1 MGRLTD
7 DPNDP
12 ELTHGV
18 DPEGTRVP
26 QASAYL
32 VLSAEELEKGFIR
45 PVRRSY
51 WHTTCGAVTTMSI
64 ALAET
69 YAADPKFY
77 GATYCTTCQRHARVS
92 EFRWEVNH
100 DNSDPVVGS

>member
-1 MGRLTD
+1 MSRVTD

-18 DPEGTRVP
+18 DSEPVP
-26 QASAYL
+26 QAPAYL
-32 VLSAEELEKGFIR
+32 VLSEAERAKGYVR

-51 WHTTCGAVTTMSI
+51 VHEDCGTETTMSA

-69 YAADPKFY
+69 YARQPTFY
-77 GATYCTTCQRHARVS
+77 GATYCMFCKKHL
-92 EFRWEVNH
+92 
-100 DNSDPVVGS
+100 PVADFWWTDGSVMGS